1 MAMEKIIGYGI
12 VAIIALAIVL
22 GLLISLW
29 EFVKTILARRQRNR
43 ELTSYHDI
51 PVEGNLKVAYDMMNE
66 YQFSKSGYER
76 LLSASVL
83 KLIKLGAFSIEW
95 HEDAD
100 GKRAQR
106 FVIHDI
112 TLSDTEPTMMH
123 TLYDLFRAAAG
134 DDCLLEPQ
142 ELKAY
147 FDSEKNDYTVHKFV
161 DQMEMGSKYKHKD
174 FKAMHDD
181 AMQVFG
187 LRKFLSEF
195 ALMDE
200 SGQKDVSLWNDYIV
214 WATLF
219 GISEQ
224 VIRDMKKLNPEYFRV
239 DPVASQMADDMTLAM
254 IKETLLKGVKSSYA
268 RSSNTEDSDKRGR
281 RSSSSS
287 AS

>member
-1 MAMEKIIGYGI
+1 MEKIIGYGI

-29 EFVKTILARRQRNR
+29 EFVKTILARRRCNR

-100 GKRAQR
+100 GKRAPR

-123 TLYDLFRAAAG
+123 MLYDLFRAAAG
-134 DDCLLEPQ
+134 DDRLLEPQ

-187 LRKFLSEF
+187 LRKFLLEF

-200 SGQKDVSLWNDYIV
+200 PGQKDVSLWNDYIV

-224 VIRDMKKLNPEYFRV
+224 VIRDMKKLNPEYFRL
-239 DPVASQMADDMTLAM
+239 DSVASQMADDMTLAM
-254 IKETLLKGVKSSYA
+254 INETLLKGVKSSYA

-287 AS
+287 AC